1 MAESRLLMMSLFVR
15 YKIESKRQYEQYLGS
30 IRSPGIESYKG
41 IDNLPRKRS
50 SSANLDIKHWGTK
63 V

>member
-30 IRSPGIESYKG
+30 IRSPGY
-41 IDNLPRKRS
+41 RKLQRY
-50 SSANLDIKHWGTK
+50 
-63 V
+63 